1 MKRKYEAIH
10 KEVERL
16 DAKIKELKGNK
27 GIDKEL
33 VDKLKGSQIYFG
45 NSK

>member
-16 DAKIKELKGNK
+16 DAEIKKLKGDKVNKEL
-27 GIDKEL
+27 I
-33 VDKLKGSQIYFG
+33 DKLKGSKIYFG
-45 NSK
+45 NNK